1 MQNKCRNNRELPV
14 WLWLNL
20 NFYLYNKRT
29 TDLTNSPKSPGTC
42 QCPVSLALW
51 HLVIRW
57 HAPDLQKLVWYSRL
71 SATPN
76 PMGLIYHQCFHYT
89 ELWCVFIF
97 YHSFTSILFHPLQDF
112 KIGPLLRLAQTVT
125 EEFHHPI
132 EFTSSSSKPASFLEV
147 SKYSPCIC

>member
-1 MQNKCRNNRELPV
+1 MR
-14 WLWLNL
+14 
-20 NFYLYNKRT
+20 
-29 TDLTNSPKSPGTC
+29 PGTY
-42 QCPVSLALW
+42 QCPVPLALW

-57 HAPDLQKLVWYSRL
+57 HAPDLQKLVWYPRL

-89 ELWCVFIF
+89 ELWWVFIF

-125 EEFHHPI
+125 RGIPPSYRILQFIIQTRKLPG
-132 EFTSSSSKPASFLEV
+132 SFKIFIMHLLIIYCQRQEYEITGDWMPF
-147 SKYSPCIC
+147 SWSYINYLTN